1 MKKVAVIFSAAAS
14 YLALAPLVFAQTNVN
29 ICPTGQFAPLC
40 AFTTGSVPGMIS
52 AGITIMFGIGVII
65 ALIFLI
71 YGGIKWITSGGDK
84 QAVAAAREHII
95 AAVVGLVIMF
105 LAWFI
110 LNFIMGLFGIG
121 TITQVQF
128 PHF

>member
-1 MKKVAVIFSAAAS
+1 MKKVTVILSAAAT
-14 YLALAPLVFAQTNVN
+14 YLALTPMAFADTTVS
-29 ICPTGQFAPLC
+29 ICPIGQFAPLC
-40 AFTTGSVPGMIS
+40 AFTTGNVPGMIS
-52 AGITIMFGIGVII
+52 AAITIMFGIGVLI
-65 ALIFLI
+65 ALVFLI

-110 LNFIMGLFGIG
+110 LNFIMGLFNIG
-121 TITQVQF
+121 TITSIVF